1 MSRLGRCLIWY
12 LSGRIP
18 FIHPNLPTAMA
29 KGKSVQKEKK
39 KEPVKSAKEKKAEKI
54 EKKAVKN
61 RSSE

>member
-1 MSRLGRCLIWY
+1 
-12 LSGRIP
+12 
-18 FIHPNLPTAMA
+18 MA